1 MITTEQ
7 KVFSKLVR
15 ITIIFNIKFVKGN
28 VIVKIKLI
36 HQLQKNIIK
45 KIKESHKLT
54 DALQSKLN

>member
-1 MITTEQ
+1 M
-7 KVFSKLVR
+7 FSKLVR

-54 DALQSKLN
+54 DALQSKLH